1 MKTDHVHWRYNND
14 DDDTEAYIAA
24 FNSFILY
31 CLVLL
36 LVYWRG
42 DQDTHTHK
50 NYQKEF
56 YTQMYRFWCL
66 IEAKKTSDKN
76 IVVAVRRNYLN
87 CKSFTMYTFVIN
99 T

>member
-1 MKTDHVHWRYNND
+1 
-14 DDDTEAYIAA
+14 
-24 FNSFILY
+24 
-31 CLVLL
+31 
-36 LVYWRG
+36 
-42 DQDTHTHK
+42 
-50 NYQKEF
+50 
-56 YTQMYRFWCL
+56 MYRFWYL